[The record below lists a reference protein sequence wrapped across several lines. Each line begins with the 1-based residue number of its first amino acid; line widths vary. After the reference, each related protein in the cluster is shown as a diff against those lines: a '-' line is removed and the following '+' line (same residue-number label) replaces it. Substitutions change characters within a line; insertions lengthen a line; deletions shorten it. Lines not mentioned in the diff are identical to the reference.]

1 MRLLLVFMGV
11 LVAAGMDHVGDVL
24 IQGVADVGSVTKVVE
39 SRQGDLRSCYERRLS
54 VGNRNEGN
62 VRVRFEIGA
71 GGTVSSAIV
80 TSSTLADSGVELCL
94 LKTLRSL
101 KFRAPEH
108 GTVIVNYP
116 FQFTLDGRNNL
127 AHTTASAASRLSE
140 NSVASIL
147 QRERARFERCYKG
160 VVAAHLRGTKVALS
174 FAISER
180 GEADGVRFD
189 TTATVAPTLKSCM
202 IETLSRLKFP
212 KPSWGEHA
220 KVQLPFIL
228 W

>member
-1 MRLLLVFMGV
+1 MGV
-11 LVAAGMDHVGDVL
+11 FAVSAGVEHVGDVL

-39 SRQGDLRSCYERRLS
+39 AKKADLRSCYERRLTET
-54 VGNRNEGN
+54 NRHEGN
-62 VRVRFEIGA
+62 VRIRFEIGS
-71 GGTVSSAIV
+71 GGKVSSAIIA
-80 TSSTLADSGVELCL
+80 SSTLADSGVELCL
-94 LKTLRSL
+94 LKTLRGL

-116 FQFTLDGRNNL
+116 FQFTLDGRSSL
-127 AHTTASAASRLSE
+127 AHTTASASSRLSE
-140 NSVASIL
+140 NSVTAIL
-147 QRERARFERCYKG
+147 QRERVRFEQCFKG

-174 FAISER
+174 FGISER

-189 TTATVAPTLKSCM
+189 ATAAVAPTLKSCM
-202 IETLSRLKFP
+202 LDTLSRLKFP